1 MIINI
6 QKYKMRFKTSIFHQR
21 IIRSIQLGMKWML
34 QLKVSFSVS
43 SHILLTWV
51 FFSADLVK
59 YEMKAKK
66 MSEMVGLHLKG
77 NPRYILFGWSYPWN
91 TNKSGCKFFLR
102 KFKNVAF
109 TSKRMNLSQIHQKY
123 DRWTTVKFFAQK
135 NKGVLFLLGKN
146 AFAGQKAG
154 DNKKAKDD
162 TPME

>member
-1 MIINI
+1 MLQNITKCYRVLQSVTECYRVVQSTTECYRLLQSIFSASTWTNFWACSFKFTLIINI
-6 QKYKMRFKTSIFHQR
+6 QEYKMRFKTSIFHQR

-77 NPRYILFGWSYPWN
+77 NPRYILFGWSHP
-91 TNKSGCKFFLR
+91 
-102 KFKNVAF
+102 
-109 TSKRMNLSQIHQKY
+109 
-123 DRWTTVKFFAQK
+123 
-135 NKGVLFLLGKN
+135 
-146 AFAGQKAG
+146 
-154 DNKKAKDD
+154 
-162 TPME
+162 